1 MHLNIKNEEA
11 YQMAKE
17 LSQLTG
23 ENLTQVVIKAIREQL
38 ELERSRI
45 KARRKGVGS
54 ALKAL
59 AAEYQ
64 ALPKKDLRDVDE
76 ILYDEW
82 GLPKKQEKE

>member
-1 MHLNIKNEEA
+1 MHLNIKNDEA

-23 ENLTQVVIKAIREQL
+23 ENLTQAVIKAIREQL

-45 KARRKGVGS
+45 RTRRQGIGS

-59 AAEYQ
+59 ATEYQ
-64 ALPKKDLRDVDE
+64 ALPKKDLRDPNE
-76 ILYDEW
+76 ILYDER
-82 GLPKKQEKE
+82 GLPKNQEKE